1 MYELKNQDRDTRAV
15 HDEIIST
22 ENKYKMV
29 SDDKVR
35 GDLENRARLDRDM
48 DEIHDVRKQID
59 ELKYLLSEKSKQN
72 MDLQDE
78 FVRSKRMLDER
89 QYEAGK
95 LSDECVRNTEQNMD
109 LRDRAAGLERE
120 IDALKA

>member
-1 MYELKNQDRDTRAV
+1 MRQQLYELKNQDRDTRAV

-59 ELKYLLSEKSKQN
+59 ELKYLLQEK
-72 MDLQDE
+72 
-78 FVRSKRMLDER
+78 
-89 QYEAGK
+89 
-95 LSDECVRNTEQNMD
+95 
-109 LRDRAAGLERE
+109 
-120 IDALKA
+120 

>member
-1 MYELKNQDRDTRAV
+1 MIAELRQQLYELKNQDRDTRAV

-59 ELKYLLSEKSKQN
+59 ELKYLLSEK
-72 MDLQDE
+72 
-78 FVRSKRMLDER
+78 
-89 QYEAGK
+89 
-95 LSDECVRNTEQNMD
+95 
-109 LRDRAAGLERE
+109 
-120 IDALKA
+120 

>member
-1 MYELKNQDRDTRAV
+1 MSRRVTSQVSFFQGEPVKIKSHEKDQLIAELRQQLYELKNQDRDTRAV

-48 DEIHDVRKQID
+48 DEIHDVRK
-59 ELKYLLSEKSKQN
+59 
-72 MDLQDE
+72 
-78 FVRSKRMLDER
+78 
-89 QYEAGK
+89 
-95 LSDECVRNTEQNMD
+95 
-109 LRDRAAGLERE
+109 
-120 IDALKA
+120 

>member
-1 MYELKNQDRDTRAV
+1 MKIKSSEKDQLIAELRQQLYELKNQDRDTRAV

-59 ELKYLLSEKSKQN
+59 ELKYLLSEK
-72 MDLQDE
+72 
-78 FVRSKRMLDER
+78 
-89 QYEAGK
+89 
-95 LSDECVRNTEQNMD
+95 
-109 LRDRAAGLERE
+109 
-120 IDALKA
+120 

>member
-1 MYELKNQDRDTRAV
+1 MKIKSSEKDQLIAELRQQLYELKNQDRDTRAV

-48 DEIHDVRKQID
+48 DEVHDVRK
-59 ELKYLLSEKSKQN
+59 
-72 MDLQDE
+72 
-78 FVRSKRMLDER
+78 
-89 QYEAGK
+89 
-95 LSDECVRNTEQNMD
+95 
-109 LRDRAAGLERE
+109 
-120 IDALKA
+120 

>member
-1 MYELKNQDRDTRAV
+1 MIAELRQQLYELKNQDRDARVV

-48 DEIHDVRKQID
+48 DEIHDVRKQIE
-59 ELKYLLSEKSKQN
+59 ELKFLLSEK
-72 MDLQDE
+72 
-78 FVRSKRMLDER
+78 
-89 QYEAGK
+89 
-95 LSDECVRNTEQNMD
+95 
-109 LRDRAAGLERE
+109 
-120 IDALKA
+120 

>member
-1 MYELKNQDRDTRAV
+1 LYELKNQDRDSRAV

-48 DEIHDVRKQID
+48 DEVHDVK
-59 ELKYLLSEKSKQN
+59 K
-72 MDLQDE
+72 
-78 FVRSKRMLDER
+78 
-89 QYEAGK
+89 
-95 LSDECVRNTEQNMD
+95 
-109 LRDRAAGLERE
+109 
-120 IDALKA
+120 

>member
-1 MYELKNQDRDTRAV
+1 MKIKSSEKDQLIAELRQQLYELKNQDRDTRAV

-48 DEIHDVRKQID
+48 DEIHDVRK
-59 ELKYLLSEKSKQN
+59 
-72 MDLQDE
+72 
-78 FVRSKRMLDER
+78 
-89 QYEAGK
+89 
-95 LSDECVRNTEQNMD
+95 
-109 LRDRAAGLERE
+109 
-120 IDALKA
+120 

>member
-1 MYELKNQDRDTRAV
+1 VKIKSSEKDQLIAELRQQLYELKNQDRDTRAV

-48 DEIHDVRKQID
+48 DEVHDVRK
-59 ELKYLLSEKSKQN
+59 
-72 MDLQDE
+72 
-78 FVRSKRMLDER
+78 
-89 QYEAGK
+89 
-95 LSDECVRNTEQNMD
+95 
-109 LRDRAAGLERE
+109 
-120 IDALKA
+120 